1 ARAPPALKTTTLPPS
16 SSPFT
21 MPDAA
26 PAPSS
31 TTYSPSPA
39 AGAALTTRAPPDG
52 AKTVHAKPSATS
64 SSLAPSVPPVVRA
77 STSSATTSS
86 PAAATSTPA
95 ATGAPPP
102 ASAPPQYKY
111 ASGDNAFLHC
121 TVGFLQARC
130 RDSSTPFAGLQQ
142 LLDLANRHRLPPS
155 TSTIGDLLAYD
166 HFKRC
171 NTAGQALLL

>member
-1 ARAPPALKTTTLPPS
+1 
-16 SSPFT
+16 
-21 MPDAA
+21 
-26 PAPSS
+26 APSS

-130 RDSSTPFAGLQQ
+130 RDSS
-142 LLDLANRHRLPPS
+142 
-155 TSTIGDLLAYD
+155 
-166 HFKRC
+166 
-171 NTAGQALLL
+171 